1 MVVTSKHILMNR
13 IQQGTKRFYAGHKP
27 SPIFSIWA
35 HRELY
40 SKKQITRGKAVTK
53 DNRVIQMY
61 VYVMRQSLILAR
73 TIPSKNMCYSNEFDD
88 KLLFGSWTQVVK
100 YN

>member
-1 MVVTSKHILMNR
+1 
-13 IQQGTKRFYAGHKP
+13 
-27 SPIFSIWA
+27 
-35 HRELY
+35 
-40 SKKQITRGKAVTK
+40 VTK